1 MSTYLI
7 RYAEIAL
14 KGKNRKEFEQKL
26 VSNIKKILKF
36 KDSEIKVKRLQGRML
51 AEADEQLDFS
61 RVFGISSYSPC
72 LQIKAELEII
82 FLESLNMAKAYTKTS
97 TFRISAHR
105 LTKEF
110 PLSSME
116 LNNKL
121 GTYIIEK
128 AGLKV
133 QLENPN
139 LDLGIEIIGNEA
151 FLFEK
156 TIACFG
162 GLPVGIE
169 GKVLALVSDEK
180 SLLAALL
187 ALKRGCCIEVVG
199 LFGPDEQDYSLLQ
212 MFSPNKLVLHK
223 VNNLSQAR
231 ELVRKLECKALIVND
246 TLNELKEYP
255 SSLDIPVLRP
265 LIAFTDSEIN
275 KELEKY
281 KQII

>member
-26 VSNIKKILKF
+26 VSNIKKILRPE
-36 KDSEIKVKRLQGRML
+36 DSTVKRLQGRML

-72 LQIKAELEII
+72 LQTKAELEII
-82 FLESLNMAKAYTKTS
+82 FSEALKLAKAYTKTS

-133 QLENPN
+133 QLENPT

-151 FLFEK
+151 FLFDK
-156 TIACFG
+156 TIACYG

-187 ALKRGCCIEVVG
+187 ALKRGCCIEVAS
-199 LFGPDEQDYSLLQ
+199 LPDHAGQDYSLLQ
-212 MFSPNKLVLHK
+212 MFSPNKLVLHNI
-223 VNNLSQAR
+223 NNLSQAQ
-231 ELVRKLECKALIVND
+231 ELAHKLECKALIVND
-246 TLNELKEYP
+246 TLNELKECP
-255 SSLDIPVLRP
+255 SFLIIPVLRP
-265 LIAFTDSEIN
+265 LIAFSDSEIK

-281 KQII
+281 KQIL